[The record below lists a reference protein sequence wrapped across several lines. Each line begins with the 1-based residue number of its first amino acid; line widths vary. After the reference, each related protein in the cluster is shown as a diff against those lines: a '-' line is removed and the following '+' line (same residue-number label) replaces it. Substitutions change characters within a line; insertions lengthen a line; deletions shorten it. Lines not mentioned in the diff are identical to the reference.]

1 MLAPM
6 PIDVS
11 SMQRDAK
18 GRLTAVPKG
27 AGRAKGTPNKA
38 PRLIREMIHRA
49 LEELGGVKYLV
60 EQGRTEPRAFL
71 ALLRAVIPK
80 QIEAEV
86 GSSLEA
92 LLAKSFEQPKAISQ
106 PAERDVLDQ
115 ELHPEED
122 AIIDIPAQERDPCPK
137 TPTTSP
143 ETSSP

>member
-6 PIDVS
+6 LVDVS
-11 SMQRDAK
+11 SIQRDAK

-49 LEELGGVKYLV
+49 LDKLGGVDYLV
-60 EQGRTEPRAFL
+60 EQGRAEPRAFL

-92 LLAKSFEQPKAISQ
+92 LLAKSFEKPKAIDV
-106 PAERDVLDQ
+106 PPERDVLDA

-122 AIIDIPAQERDPCPK
+122 AIIDIPAQEKPKCHK

-143 ETSSP
+143 ETSSQ